1 RDDVFPSRF
10 LKCADLNG
18 KSAVLTIKSASLEK
32 LKNGNGEE
40 ETKTVIYF
48 EKAKKGLILNRTNWD
63 KIAELT
69 GEDDSDN
76 WPGSRVE
83 VFPATTEMR
92 GKTVDCIRVRAPAQ
106 QELPKPKPAPAPTPA
121 SEMDDEIP
129 F

>member
-1 RDDVFPSRF
+1 
-10 LKCADLNG
+10 
-18 KSAVLTIKSASLEK
+18 AVLTIKSASLEK

-40 ETKTVIYF
+40 ETKTVLYF

-76 WPGSRVE
+76 WPGHRIE
-83 VFPATTEMR
+83 AYPTQTEMR
-92 GKTVDCIRVRAPAQ
+92 GKTVDCIRIRAPAQ
-106 QELPKPKPAPAPTPA
+106 RDWPKPKPPAPKPSLA
-121 SEMDDEIP
+121 DELDDEVP